1 MKMRLSSLLTLF
13 LKDLASLTYQDAVK
27 RRLVTPFIVFVF
39 FLISFAA
46 ARILAYSLPSLNLII
61 GRYHIHH
68 FYYGIAL
75 LIASGW
81 IALISDRE
89 RLKHLAAALFG
100 VGLGILADEAGLLL
114 TCTSPMLLECDY
126 YARVTIDVFTVIAA
140 AFLTV
145 LYFMPLWRRF
155 KGIFS
160 RARFF
165 LFFLE

>member
-1 MKMRLSSLLTLF
+1 MRLSSLLTLF

-27 RRLVTPFIVFVF
+27 RRLVTPFI
-39 FLISFAA
+39 
-46 ARILAYSLPSLNLII
+46 
-61 GRYHIHH
+61 
-68 FYYGIAL
+68 GIAL